1 MKNKRLKLLSVLLVG
16 CAALLLAGCPPRE
29 RIEKIDR
36 DPGRFAGREITIAG
50 RVTDSY
56 GAMGTGVFQ
65 IDDGTGTIWVFSKRQ
80 GIPGGGSKVAV
91 SGRIQPGCRF
101 RRAQFRHYSDRK
113 RTPPFMRGNG
123 NHFPI
128 PMSFRAKRGI

>member
-1 MKNKRLKLLSVLLVG
+1 MTSRRFKLFSALLVVF
-16 CAALLLAGCPPRE
+16 AALLLAGCPRRE

-65 IDDGTGTIWVFSKRQ
+65 IDDGTGTMWVFSKRQ
-80 GIPGGGSKVAV
+80 GIPGVGVKIAV
-91 SGRIQPGCRF
+91 SGRVQQGFAFGGRNFAIILVESE
-101 RRAQFRHYSDRK
+101 RRQ
-113 RTPPFMRGNG
+113 
-123 NHFPI
+123 
-128 PMSFRAKRGI
+128 

>member
-1 MKNKRLKLLSVLLVG
+1 MTNRSLKLFSILLVG
-16 CAALLLAGCPPRE
+16 FAAVLLAGCPPRE

-65 IDDGTGTIWVFSKRQ
+65 VDDGTGAMWVFRKRQ
-80 GIPGGGSKVAV
+80 GIPGGGVKVAV
-91 SGRIQPGCRF
+91 SGRVQQGFAFGGRNFAIILIESE
-101 RRAQFRHYSDRK
+101 RRH
-113 RTPPFMRGNG
+113 
-123 NHFPI
+123 
-128 PMSFRAKRGI
+128 